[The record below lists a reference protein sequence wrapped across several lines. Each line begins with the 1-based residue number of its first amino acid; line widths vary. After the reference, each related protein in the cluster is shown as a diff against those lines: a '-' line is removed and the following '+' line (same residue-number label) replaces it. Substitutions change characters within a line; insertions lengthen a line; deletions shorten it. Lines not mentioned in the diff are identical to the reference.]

1 MNRPHR
7 LRPRPVGAALG
18 LGLLVAAGAAA
29 QPTPPRP
36 AQPPQNLDRDPGYV
50 DFGRLESWFGD
61 EAKVEIDVRGA
72 LLRMVASS
80 SRREDPELA
89 TMLGRLRAVQVR
101 VYPLTPAVRSA
112 LRGRTS
118 ELARGLRSAGWESVV
133 RVRDEGSHVD
143 MMLRTL
149 GDHVAGLMVMVMDD
163 EGDDEAVFINIV
175 GDVDPDQVGRIGERF
190 GVRNLP
196 GKSDR

>member
-1 MNRPHR
+1 MTRPFR
-7 LRPRPVGAALG
+7 LRFRPPAVALALCLLAAT
-18 LGLLVAAGAAA
+18 AATA
-29 QPTPPRP
+29 QPTPRTPPTPP
-36 AQPPQNLDRDPGYV
+36 AQNLDRDPGYV

-89 TMLGRLRAVQVR
+89 NMLSRLRAVQVR
-101 VYPLTPAVRSA
+101 VYPLTPAVRNA

-118 ELARGLRSAGWESVV
+118 EFARGLRSAGWESVV

-149 GDHVAGLMVMVMDD
+149 GDHVAGLMVMVTDD
-163 EGDDEAVFINIV
+163 EDDDEAVFINIV

-196 GKSDR
+196 NPR